1 MCASFSEMSVDIL
14 KKVLRWQNSNTFN
27 SLQNYPRLSC
37 ILSHKGGGRGGGVFS
52 QFFNI
57 ETLRQTF
64 LNYEC
69 FDRIY

>member
-37 ILSHKGGGRGGGVFS
+37 ILSHKGGGRGGE
-52 QFFNI
+52 FFPN
-57 ETLRQTF
+57 F
-64 LNYEC
+64 LILKRYGKH
-69 FDRIY
+69 F